1 MAPSSAATII
11 CQTPFRRALELAAP
25 KPHAFGRQP
34 SNHDLA
40 RDFGGHHR
48 GWGGNARFPIRDKRT
63 DAAWSVC
70 LRPPIGVTL
79 GGVDLM
85 CCRAA
90 TTHLL
95 AAPALQWLCRWEKS
109 RFETGS

>member
-1 MAPSSAATII
+1 VLPRRMHSVPNLPIMTWPGTLGVII
-11 CQTPFRRALELAAP
+11 ER
-25 KPHAFGRQP
+25 
-34 SNHDLA
+34 
-40 RDFGGHHR
+40 
-48 GWGGNARFPIRDKRT
+48 WGGNARFLIRDKRT

-70 LRPPIGVTL
+70 LHPPMVVTL
-79 GGVDLM
+79 EGVDLM